1 MGKMPPIVNKT
12 LAQGKEFW
20 GGLTR
25 SQKNRIYVISGA
37 TVAAVVLLIVIVTKP
52 SRMTLFSGNDK
63 AQVGEM
69 SGILAENGIW
79 NRVEGAGTSITIDTK
94 DNDQAQV
101 TLAQA
106 GYPKDGLAFEDAI
119 SMIGLTTTDAE
130 KKKIWKQQT
139 VADIEK
145 KIKMLDMVSNAT
157 VQLAIPEKSIFLTS
171 EQQPVRPTSTVA
183 IWPVDNQR
191 LLPAQID
198 GIKQVVVGS
207 VEDLSADDIKVI
219 DNYGNLLEGT
229 TDQDPLEMAPN
240 QDALRESWAR
250 MLETNVYKLY
260 GYGIGKNG
268 VFDNFSVVVYP
279 YLDFSSQSYTSETLG
294 TPRGFDENTGA
305 LLEQRTRT
313 ESAQNYAVGGV
324 PAMDTNPGETT
335 PIYPLEGGEGTGT
348 YSMSDNQ
355 VAYGYDKRV
364 ETGAKSLGE
373 YVPEKSSLSIVLGY
387 GLDVAD
393 DAGLTEQF
401 MDDIKNAA
409 STATGIPVANANVIK
424 MPLMKPVTP
433 NVPVSE
439 RAQQLVSD
447 YGLPLLLL
455 FLVAALVLSLF
466 VRRKKPEEEAEETV
480 EDLQMQIAEGII
492 EPEDMPQVVQAID
505 VEQKSEIR
513 EQLETLIRQK
523 PEAVASLLRNWLT
536 DDI

>member
-1 MGKMPPIVNKT
+1 MPPFVNKT

-20 GGLTR
+20 GGLSK
-25 SQKNRIYVISGA
+25 SQKSRILIISGA
-37 TVAAVVLLIVIVTKP
+37 TVASVVLLLAIVTRP

-63 AQVGEM
+63 AQIGEM
-69 SGILAENGIW
+69 ATILSENGIW
-79 NRVEGAGTSITIDTK
+79 NRLENAGTSITIDTK

-145 KIKMLDMVSNAT
+145 KIKMLDMISNAT
-157 VQLAIPEKSIFLTS
+157 VQLAIPEKSIFLTN
-171 EQQPVRPTSTVA
+171 EQQPVRPTSTVT
-183 IWPVDNQR
+183 IWPIDNMR
-191 LLPAQID
+191 ILPAQID

-207 VEDLSADDIKVI
+207 VEDLAADDINVI
-219 DNYGNLLEGT
+219 DNFGNLLEGS
-229 TDQDPLEMAPN
+229 TDQDPLELTQN
-240 QDALRESWAR
+240 QDALREKWAS

-268 VFDNFSVVVYP
+268 AFDNFSVVVSP
-279 YLDFSSQSYTSETLG
+279 YLDFSQQSYTSETLG
-294 TPRGFDENTGA
+294 TPSGFDENTGA

-335 PIYPLEGGEGTGT
+335 PIYPLDGGNGTGT

-355 VAYGYDKRV
+355 LAFGYDKRV
-364 ETGAKSLGE
+364 ETGSKVLGE
-373 YVPEKSSLSIVLGY
+373 FVPEKSSLSIVLGY

-393 DAGLTEQF
+393 DSGLTDEF
-401 MDDIKNAA
+401 MADIRNAA
-409 STATGIPVANANVIK
+409 STATGIPVVNVSAIK
-424 MPLMKPVTP
+424 MPLARPSAEAL
-433 NVPVSE
+433 PVSE
-439 RAQQLVSD
+439 RVSQLVSE

-455 FLVAALVLSLF
+455 LLVAALVLSLF
-466 VRRKKPEEEAEETV
+466 VRRKKPGEAAEETV

-492 EPEDMPQVVQAID
+492 EPDDIPQTIQAID

-513 EQLETLIRQK
+513 EQLERLIQQK
-523 PEAVASLLRNWLT
+523 PEAVASLLRNWLAE
-536 DDI
+536 DV